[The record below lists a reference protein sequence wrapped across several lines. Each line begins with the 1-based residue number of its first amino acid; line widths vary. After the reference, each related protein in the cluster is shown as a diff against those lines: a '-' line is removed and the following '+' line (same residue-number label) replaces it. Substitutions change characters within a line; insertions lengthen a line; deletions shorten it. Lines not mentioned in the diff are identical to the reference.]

1 MAKKLHLLYGLILL
15 CFFLA
20 ACATPGDQDEFEGE
34 LVNYVSSSCGLF
46 RLFSRIKLSNTV
58 LVRYGNSMLEVPQSL
73 LMLSSRQNESTDKI
87 FSHRKMF
94 SSMTVTHCQTFIIH
108 DIEVTRRVSSLSR
121 VSLWFSVSQMQRIN
135 YFTGFCIKTSW
146 DSCSL

>member
-20 ACATPGDQDEFEGE
+20 ACATPGDQGEFEGE
-34 LVNYVSSSCGLF
+34 LVNYVSSSRGLF

-58 LVRYGNSMLEVPQSL
+58 LARYGNNMLEVPQSL

-87 FSHRKMF
+87 FSHRKICF
-94 SSMTVTHCQTFIIH
+94 HP
-108 DIEVTRRVSSLSR
+108 
-121 VSLWFSVSQMQRIN
+121 
-135 YFTGFCIKTSW
+135 
-146 DSCSL
+146 

>member
-46 RLFSRIKLSNTV
+46 RLFSCIKLSNTV

-87 FSHRKMF
+87 FSHRKICF
-94 SSMTVTHCQTFIIH
+94 HP
-108 DIEVTRRVSSLSR
+108 
-121 VSLWFSVSQMQRIN
+121 
-135 YFTGFCIKTSW
+135 
-146 DSCSL
+146 

>member
-34 LVNYVSSSCGLF
+34 LVNYVSSSRGLF

-58 LVRYGNSMLEVPQSL
+58 LVRYGNNMLEVSQSL

-87 FSHRKMF
+87 FSHRKICF
-94 SSMTVTHCQTFIIH
+94 HP
-108 DIEVTRRVSSLSR
+108 
-121 VSLWFSVSQMQRIN
+121 
-135 YFTGFCIKTSW
+135 
-146 DSCSL
+146 

>member
-87 FSHRKMF
+87 FHIGKS
-94 SSMTVTHCQTFIIH
+94 VFIHDRDALSNVHIH

-121 VSLWFSVSQMQRIN
+121 VSLWFSVSQRQRIN
-135 YFTGFCIKTSW
+135 YFTGFCIKTS
-146 DSCSL
+146 